1 VDDLRKELKI
11 ANDSAASLS
20 SHADVEEFLGA
31 AQMAKKKYD
40 DSSNPHSE
48 TRAWLERCS
57 SRVMYYGKIFDTLAQ
72 HHPEYV
78 ALAWGAVKL
87 VLIVKRPASCTI
99 SHQ

>member
-1 VDDLRKELKI
+1 VDDLKKELKI

-20 SHADVEEFLGA
+20 SHADVDEFLSA
-31 AQMAKKKYD
+31 AQKAKKKYD
-40 DSSNPHSE
+40 DASNHYSE
-48 TRAWLERCS
+48 TRVWLEKCS

-87 VLIVKRPASCTI
+87 VLMAS
-99 SHQ
+99 QPP